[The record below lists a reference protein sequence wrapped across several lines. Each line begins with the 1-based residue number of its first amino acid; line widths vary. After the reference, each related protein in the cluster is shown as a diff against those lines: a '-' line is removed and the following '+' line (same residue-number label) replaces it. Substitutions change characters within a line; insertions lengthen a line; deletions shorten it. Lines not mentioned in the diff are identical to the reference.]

1 MDKILTKYDDN
12 GVLAI
17 VLYAGA
23 ENKLYFDAKKTEG
36 VKTAELEDL
45 FYRNLVV
52 KTDSGITKAVELSN
66 GTLVAGNAKQFKAI
80 DVSDS

>member
-1 MDKILTKYDDN
+1 MDKILTNYNDN

>member
-17 VLYAGA
+17 VLYADT
-23 ENKLYFDAKKTEG
+23 EKKLYFDAKKTEG

-52 KTDSGITKAVELSN
+52 KTDSEITKAVELSG
-66 GTLVAGNAKQFKAI
+66 GTLVAGNAKQFKAT
-80 DVSDS
+80 DASDS

>member
-1 MDKILTKYDDN
+1 MDKILTKYNDN

-17 VLYAGA
+17 VLYADG
-23 ENKLYFDAKKTEG
+23 EKKLYFDAKKTEG

-80 DVSDS
+80 DVSGS

>member
-1 MDKILTKYDDN
+1 MDKILTNYNDN

-17 VLYAGA
+17 VLYASA
-23 ENKLYFDAKKTEG
+23 ENKLYFDAKKTKG

>member
-1 MDKILTKYDDN
+1 MDKILTNYDDN

-17 VLYAGA
+17 VLYADT
-23 ENKLYFDAKKTEG
+23 EKKLYFDAKKTEG

-52 KTDSGITKAVELSN
+52 KTD
-66 GTLVAGNAKQFKAI
+66 
-80 DVSDS
+80 

>member
-1 MDKILTKYDDN
+1 MDKILTNYNDN

-23 ENKLYFDAKKTEG
+23 ENKLYFDAKKTKG

>member
-1 MDKILTKYDDN
+1 MDKILTNYDDN

-23 ENKLYFDAKKTEG
+23 ENKLYFDAKKTKG

-52 KTDSGITKAVELSN
+52 KTDSGIAKAVELFG
-66 GTLVAGNAKQFKAI
+66 GTLVAGNAKEFKAT
-80 DVSDS
+80 DAS

>member
-1 MDKILTKYDDN
+1 MDKILTNYNDN

-36 VKTAELEDL
+36 VKTADLEDL

-52 KTDSGITKAVELSN
+52 KTDSGIAKAVELSD

-80 DVSDS
+80 DVSTS

>member
-1 MDKILTKYDDN
+1 MDKILTNYNDN

-52 KTDSGITKAVELSN
+52 KTDSGIIKAVELSN

>member
-1 MDKILTKYDDN
+1 MDKILTNYDDN

-52 KTDSGITKAVELSN
+52 KTDSGIVKAVELSG
-66 GTLVAGNAKQFKAI
+66 GTLVAGNTKEFKAT
-80 DVSDS
+80 DAS

>member
-1 MDKILTKYDDN
+1 MDKILTNYNDN

-45 FYRNLVV
+45 FYRNLLV
-52 KTDSGITKAVELSN
+52 KTDSGIVKAVELSD
-66 GTLVAGNAKQFKAI
+66 GTLVAGNAKEFKAT
-80 DVSDS
+80 DVSSS